1 MKAFS
6 QIGNQLRAF
15 YGRYATAIDM
25 GVKFILAL
33 ASFFWVRSTIG
44 FSSVLSNPF
53 LLLILAVLCML
64 FPITAVPVLTMVL
77 VVGQS
82 FSLGLDAGAVTLGI
96 ILILLILFL
105 RFIPDDALEVTLVP
119 MTMFFGFAAL
129 VPICAGI
136 RRKVSAIFSIVSGV
150 VLYYLMATLSREA
163 DNLQKLKLSQY
174 AKRLQLLIGGTFSPT
189 MIVNLVALIAVF
201 IAAYAIRRL
210 SFNYSMVLSIP
221 VSGLVYV
228 MCIGFGS
235 LVKGASF
242 SIPTVLI
249 GTIGSVIAAAILL
262 LILRPLDYTKSEHLE
277 FEDDD
282 YYYYVKAIPKV
293 SATAEEL
300 RRVRTDGENIGEV
313 PDEDVEEI
321 EKPDLEHVNFEERL
335 EDSLKDL

>member
-1 MKAFS
+1 MTVFS

-33 ASFFWVRSTIG
+33 ASFFWVRSTLG
-44 FSSVLSNPF
+44 FNSILSNPF

-64 FPITAVPVLTMVL
+64 FPMTAVPVLTMVL

-82 FSLGLDAGAVTLGI
+82 FSLGIDAGAVTLGI

-136 RRKVSAIFSIVSGV
+136 RRKVSAVFSIVSGV

-163 DNLQKLKLSQY
+163 NNLQKLKLSQY

-189 MIVNLVALIAVF
+189 MVVNMIALIAVF
-201 IAAYAIRRL
+201 IAAYAIRKL
-210 SFNYSMVLSIP
+210 SFNYSMILAVP
-221 VSGLVYV
+221 VAGLIYV

-235 LVKGASF
+235 FVKGANF

-249 GTIGSVIAAAILL
+249 GTIGSVIAAVILL

-300 RRVRTDGENIGEV
+300 RRVKPDGEGSEKTAA
-313 PDEDVEEI
+313 DENEDM
-321 EKPDLEHVNFEERL
+321 EKPDLAHVNFEERL